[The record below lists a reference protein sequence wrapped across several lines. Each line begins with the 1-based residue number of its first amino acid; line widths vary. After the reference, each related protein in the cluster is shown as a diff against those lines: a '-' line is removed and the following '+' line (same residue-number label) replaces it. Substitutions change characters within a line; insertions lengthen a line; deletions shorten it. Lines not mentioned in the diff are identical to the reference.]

1 MKRVLATGS
10 LLCAF
15 GIAALAAP
23 AAADS
28 VGDFYK
34 TKGLTMIIGTSTG
47 GSYDT
52 VARLMA
58 RHLGK
63 QVPGKP
69 SIVTQNRP
77 GASGR
82 VAANSLYNTGPRDGS
97 VIAALSQTLAF
108 AQLLGQR
115 GVKYDA
121 SKFNWI
127 GTPTQPVS
135 VMVASN
141 RKGVKSLLD
150 ARKTELIVGATSST
164 GANFIYPAL
173 ANYLFGT
180 KLKIII
186 GYKGG
191 NEVDLA
197 LDRGEIDVRGSGTWT
212 NIKYDHPD
220 WIREKKVTM
229 LIQNSLKKHPDLPDV
244 PRFVDLA
251 ENADQRAV
259 LNLMGQVA
267 SVGRPLLTNRGVPG
281 DRLAALR
288 SAFDATMKDGAFKA
302 DAARLKLD
310 LDPLGGA
317 ELQKMIGEMLS
328 VPKKVVD
335 ITNAALA
342 RNGTQCAKFTDP
354 KYCRKA
360 KKKKKK
366 KKRD

>member
-1 MKRVLATGS
+1 MKRVIATGS

-15 GIAALAAP
+15 GLLTLPVSAS
-23 AAADS
+23 ADP
-28 VGDFYK
+28 VADFYAQ
-34 TKGLTMIIGTSTG
+34 KGLTMIIGTSTG

-121 SKFNWI
+121 SRFNWI

-150 ARKTELIVGATSST
+150 ARKTELVVGATSST

-173 ANYLFGT
+173 ANYLFNT

-197 LDRGEIDVRGSGTWT
+197 LERGEIDVRGSGTWT
-212 NIKYDHPD
+212 NIKFDHPD
-220 WIREKKVTM
+220 WIKEKKFV
-229 LIQNSLKKHPDLPDV
+229 LLVQNSLKKHSDLPDV

-267 SVGRPLLTNRGVPG
+267 SVGRPLLTNREVPA

-288 SAFDATMKDGAFKA
+288 AAFDATMKNAAFRS
-302 DAARLKLD
+302 DANRLKLD
-310 LDPLGGA
+310 LDPLGGTD
-317 ELQKMIGEMLS
+317 LQNMIIGMLS

-335 ITNAALA
+335 MTNAALA
-342 RNGTQCAKFTDP
+342 RNGTQCVKFTDP
-354 KYCRKA
+354 KYC
-360 KKKKKK
+360 KKKKK
-366 KKRD
+366 KKRKKK